1 MGLNDIDMMLRLFIA
16 AILSGLIGYEREV
29 HGRLAGFRTHI
40 LVGVGSTL
48 IMLTSM
54 YIFDIYSDRATP
66 DPGRIAAQVVSGI
79 GFLGAGTIIRFK
91 ASVRGLTTAASLW
104 TVAGLGLAVGAG
116 LFIPATFTTI
126 LVLAALFFLNRV
138 ERGMIRR
145 DWYKSLEIDTK
156 AGASQL
162 QEILSLLSEY
172 DVEIKDFD
180 VKRSSSS
187 EDLIIKISVKLL
199 TNEYDNEIISKI
211 RELDGVRK
219 AGWSI
224 LTDRKS

>member
-1 MGLNDIDMMLRLFIA
+1 MALTDYEMILRLCIA
-16 AILSGLIGYEREV
+16 ALLSGLIGYEREI

-54 YIFDIYSDRATP
+54 HIFEIYKGVAAP

-104 TVAGLGLAVGAG
+104 TVAGIGLAVGAG
-116 LFIPATFTTI
+116 VFVPAVATTVI
-126 LVLAALFFLNRV
+126 VLSALFFLNRI
-138 ERGMIRR
+138 EKLLIRK
-145 DWYKSLEIDTK
+145 DWYKSLEIVCNSD
-156 AGASQL
+156 ASQL
-162 QEILSLLSEY
+162 ETIRSVLSEY

-180 VKRSSSS
+180 VKKSHCADEMLLR
-187 EDLIIKISVKLL
+187 INCKLL
-199 TNEYDNEIISKI
+199 SNENDNDITSRIRQLKGVSKVDWKI
-211 RELDGVRK
+211 MSD
-219 AGWSI
+219 S
-224 LTDRKS
+224 

>member
-1 MGLNDIDMMLRLFIA
+1 MGLSDYDMVLRLLLA
-16 AILSGLIGYEREV
+16 ALLSGLIGYEREI

-54 YIFDIYSDRATP
+54 YIFDLYRGHATP

-116 LFIPATFTTI
+116 LFIPATATTLI
-126 LVLAALFFLNRV
+126 VLAALFFLNRV
-138 ERGMIRR
+138 EKGIIRK
-145 DWYKSLEIDTK
+145 DWYKTLEIETK

-162 QEILSLLSEY
+162 QEIRSLLSEY

-180 VKRSSSS
+180 VKKSSSS
-187 EDLIIKISVKLL
+187 EDLILKISVKLL
-199 TNEYDNEIISKI
+199 TTEHDNEIAARV
-211 RELDGVRK
+211 RELSGVKK
-219 AGWSI
+219 AVWFVA
-224 LTDRKS
+224 TDT

>member
-1 MGLNDIDMMLRLFIA
+1 MGLSEYDMIIRLCLA
-16 AILSGLIGYEREV
+16 AVLSGFIGYEREV
-29 HGRLAGFRTHI
+29 HGRLAGLRTHI
-40 LVGVGSTL
+40 LVGIGSTL

-54 YIFDIYSDRATP
+54 HIFDIYRGVATP

-116 LFIPATFTTI
+116 LFIAATVTTI
-126 LVLAALFFLNRV
+126 LALVALFFLNRL
-138 ERGMIRR
+138 ERIIIRR
-145 DWYKSLEIDTK
+145 DWYKTLEIDTR

-162 QEILSLLSEY
+162 QEIRSLLSEY

-180 VKRSSSS
+180 VKKSSSS
-187 EDLIIKISVKLL
+187 GDLIIKISVKLL
-199 TNEYDNEIISKI
+199 TNEYDNEMISKI
-211 RELDGVRK
+211 CELDGVKR
-219 AGWSI
+219 AGWSV
-224 LTDRKS
+224 LVDS

>member
-54 YIFDIYSDRATP
+54 YIFDIYRGHATP

-162 QEILSLLSEY
+162 QEIRSLLSEY

-199 TNEYDNEIISKI
+199 TNEYDNEIIAKL
-211 RELDGVRK
+211 RDLDGVRK
-219 AGWSI
+219 ASWSI
-224 LTDRKS
+224 LTDS

>member
-104 TVAGLGLAVGAG
+104 TVAGLGLAVGSG
-116 LFIPATFTTI
+116 LYVPAAVTTVI
-126 LVLAALFFLNRV
+126 VLATLFFLNIF
-138 ERGMIRR
+138 E
-145 DWYKSLEIDTK
+145 KSL
-156 AGASQL
+156 
-162 QEILSLLSEY
+162 
-172 DVEIKDFD
+172 
-180 VKRSSSS
+180 
-187 EDLIIKISVKLL
+187 
-199 TNEYDNEIISKI
+199 I
-211 RELDGVRK
+211 R
-219 AGWSI
+219 
-224 LTDRKS
+224 DRKSTR

>member
-1 MGLNDIDMMLRLFIA
+1 MGLNDIDMVLRLLFA
-16 AILSGLIGYEREV
+16 AILSGSIGYEREI

-40 LVGVGSTL
+40 LVGVGSAL
-48 IMLTSM
+48 MMLTSM
-54 YIFDIYSDRATP
+54 YIFDIYRGHAAA

-104 TVAGLGLAVGAG
+104 TVAGLGLAVGVG
-116 LFIPATFTTI
+116 LFIPATFTTL
-126 LVLAALFFLNRV
+126 LVLAALFLLNRV
-138 ERGMIRR
+138 EKTMIRR

-162 QEILSLLSEY
+162 QEIRSLLSEY
-172 DVEIKDFD
+172 DIEIKDFD
-180 VKRSSSS
+180 VKKSSSS

-199 TNEYDNEIISKI
+199 TNEYDDEIISKI

-219 AGWSI
+219 ASWSV
-224 LTDRKS
+224 LADS

>member
-16 AILSGLIGYEREV
+16 AVLSGLIGYEREV

-54 YIFDIYSDRATP
+54 YIFDIYRGHAAV

-116 LFIPATFTTI
+116 LFIPATFTTL

-138 ERGMIRR
+138 ERGMIRK

-162 QEILSLLSEY
+162 QEIRSLLSEY

-199 TNEYDNEIISKI
+199 TNEYDNEMISKI
-211 RELDGVRK
+211 RELDGVKK
-219 AGWSI
+219 ASWS
-224 LTDRKS
+224 LSTDS

>member
-1 MGLNDIDMMLRLFIA
+1 MGLSDMDMMLRLVIA
-16 AILSGLIGYEREV
+16 AILSGFIGYEREV

-54 YIFDIYSDRATP
+54 HIFDIYRGHATL

-116 LFIPATFTTI
+116 LFMPAIFTTL

-138 ERGMIRR
+138 ERRMIRR

-162 QEILSLLSEY
+162 QEIRSLLSEY

-187 EDLIIKISVKLL
+187 EDLIMKISVKLL

-211 RELDGVRK
+211 RELDGIRK

-224 LTDRKS
+224 SADS

>member
-1 MGLNDIDMMLRLFIA
+1 MGLNDIDMIMRLFVA
-16 AILSGLIGYEREV
+16 AVLSGLIGYEREI
-29 HGRLAGFRTHI
+29 HGRLAGLRTHI

-54 YIFDIYSDRATP
+54 YIFDIYRGHATP

-116 LFIPATFTTI
+116 LFIPATFTTL
-126 LVLAALFFLNRV
+126 LVLAALFLLNRV

-145 DWYKSLEIDTK
+145 DWYKSLEVDTK

-162 QEILSLLSEY
+162 QEIRSLLSEY

-180 VKRSSSS
+180 VKKSSSS

-199 TNEYDNEIISKI
+199 TNEYDNEIIAKI
-211 RELDGVRK
+211 RELEGVKK
-219 AGWSI
+219 ANWSAAA
-224 LTDRKS
+224 DS

>member
-162 QEILSLLSEY
+162 QEIRSLLSEY

-211 RELDGVRK
+211 RDLDGVRK

-224 LTDRKS
+224 LTDS

>member
-1 MGLNDIDMMLRLFIA
+1 M
-16 AILSGLIGYEREV
+16 

-40 LVGVGSTL
+40 LVGVGSAL
-48 IMLTSM
+48 MMLTSM
-54 YIFDIYSDRATP
+54 YIFDIYRGHAAV

-116 LFIPATFTTI
+116 MYAPAAFTTL

-138 ERGMIRR
+138 ERVMIRR
-145 DWYKSLEIDTK
+145 DWYKTLEIDTK
-156 AGASQL
+156 ADASQL
-162 QEILSLLSEY
+162 QEIRALLSEY

-180 VKRSSSS
+180 VKKSLSP
-187 EDLIIKISVKLL
+187 DGLIIKISVKLL

-211 RELDGVRK
+211 RELGGVRK
-219 AGWSI
+219 AGWSV
-224 LTDRKS
+224 LTDS

>member
-1 MGLNDIDMMLRLFIA
+1 MGLSDIDMMLRLLIA
-16 AILSGLIGYEREV
+16 AVLSGLIGYEREV

-40 LVGVGSTL
+40 LVGVGSAL
-48 IMLTSM
+48 MMLTSM
-54 YIFDIYSDRATP
+54 YIFDIYRGHAAV

-116 LFIPATFTTI
+116 MYTPAAFTTL

-138 ERGMIRR
+138 ERVMIRR
-145 DWYKSLEIDTK
+145 DWYKALEIETK

-162 QEILSLLSEY
+162 QEIRALLSEY
-172 DVEIKDFD
+172 DVEVKDFD
-180 VKRSSSS
+180 VKKSLSS
-187 EDLIIKISVKLL
+187 EDLIIKISLKLL
-199 TNEYDNEIISKI
+199 TSEQDNEIISKI
-211 RELDGVRK
+211 RGLDGVKR
-219 AGWSI
+219 AGWTVLADS
-224 LTDRKS
+224 

>member
-1 MGLNDIDMMLRLFIA
+1 MDLTNYDMMARLFLA

-54 YIFDIYSDRATP
+54 YMFDIYKGHATP
-66 DPGRIAAQVVSGI
+66 DPGRIAAHVVSGI
-79 GFLGAGTIIRFK
+79 GVLGAGTIIRFK

-116 LFIPATFTTI
+116 LFIPATFTTL

-138 ERGMIRR
+138 ERAMIRK
-145 DWYKSLEIDTK
+145 DWYKALEIDTK
-156 AGASQL
+156 AGATQL
-162 QEILSLLSEY
+162 QEIRSLLSEY
-172 DVEIKDFD
+172 DVEIKDFN
-180 VKRSSSS
+180 VKKSSSS

-199 TNEYDNEIISKI
+199 TNEYDNEILSKI
-211 RELDGVRK
+211 RDLDGVKK
-219 AGWSI
+219 ASWSVI
-224 LTDRKS
+224 TDS

>member
-1 MGLNDIDMMLRLFIA
+1 MGLSEYDMIIRLCLA
-16 AILSGLIGYEREV
+16 AVLSGCIGYEREV
-29 HGRLAGFRTHI
+29 HGRLAGLRTHI

-54 YIFDIYSDRATP
+54 HIFDIYSGVATP

-116 LFIPATFTTI
+116 LFIAATVTTI
-126 LVLAALFFLNRV
+126 LALSALFFLNRL
-138 ERGMIRR
+138 ERVMIRK
-145 DWYKSLEIDTK
+145 DWYKTLEIDTK

-162 QEILSLLSEY
+162 QEIRSLLSEY

-180 VKRSSSS
+180 VKKSSSS

-199 TNEYDNEIISKI
+199 TNEYDNEMISKI
-211 RELDGVRK
+211 RELDGVKR
-219 AGWSI
+219 ASWSM
-224 LTDRKS
+224 LADS

>member
-1 MGLNDIDMMLRLFIA
+1 MGLSDMDMMLRLVIA
-16 AILSGLIGYEREV
+16 AILSGFIGYEREI

-54 YIFDIYSDRATP
+54 HIFDIYRGHATP

-116 LFIPATFTTI
+116 LFMPAIFTAF

-138 ERGMIRR
+138 ERRMIRR

-162 QEILSLLSEY
+162 QEIRSLLSEY

-211 RELDGVRK
+211 RELDGIRK

-224 LTDRKS
+224 HKDIP

>member
-1 MGLNDIDMMLRLFIA
+1 MGLSDIDMMLRLLIA
-16 AILSGLIGYEREV
+16 AVLSGLIGYEREV

-40 LVGVGSTL
+40 LVGVGSAL
-48 IMLTSM
+48 MMLTSM
-54 YIFDIYSDRATP
+54 YIFDIYRGHAAV

-116 LFIPATFTTI
+116 MYVPATFTTL

-138 ERGMIRR
+138 ERVMIRR
-145 DWYKSLEIDTK
+145 DWYKTLEIETK

-162 QEILSLLSEY
+162 QEIRALLSGY

-180 VKRSSSS
+180 VKKSSSS

-199 TNEYDNEIISKI
+199 TNEYDNEIISKV
-211 RELDGVRK
+211 RELDGVKR
-219 AGWSI
+219 AGWSV
-224 LTDRKS
+224 LTDS

>member
-1 MGLNDIDMMLRLFIA
+1 MGLNDIDMMVRLLFA
-16 AILSGLIGYEREV
+16 AILSGFIGYEREI

-40 LVGVGSTL
+40 LVGVGSAL
-48 IMLTSM
+48 MMLTSM
-54 YIFDIYSDRATP
+54 YIFDIYRGQASV

-116 LFIPATFTTI
+116 MYVPAAFTTL

-138 ERGMIRR
+138 ERVMIRR
-145 DWYKSLEIDTK
+145 DWYKTLEIDTK

-162 QEILSLLSEY
+162 QEIRALLSEY

-180 VKRSSSS
+180 VKKSSSS

-199 TNEYDNEIISKI
+199 TNEHDNEILSKV
-211 RELDGVRK
+211 RGLDGVKK
-219 AGWSI
+219 ADWSV
-224 LTDRKS
+224 LTDS